1 MTKAIEAGLPQSRI
15 EEAAA
20 RRQAALDS
28 GREVIVGV
36 NKYPPPAPTE
46 VPALSID
53 NAQVLATQTARLAR
67 LKARRDA
74 GTVAEALAALTRAE
88 GNLLELAI
96 TAARARCTL
105 GEISAALEAKFTR
118 YQATPRAL
126 TGVYVKEAAEDREFA
141 VARERVAE
149 FARQEGR
156 QPRILIAK
164 LGQDGHDRGA
174 KVIASAFADLGFDV
188 DLGPLFQMPA
198 EVARHAV
205 ENDVHIV
212 GISSLAGAHKLLV
225 PAVIAELARLGRPDI
240 MTIVGGVIPPGDH
253 PALLAS
259 GVAAIFGPGTVIPVA
274 AGQILDHVC
283 RPFPRLTAAQ
293 YRDGILGRDRA
304 VLARALTL
312 VESELAADEPLAREV
327 LAAVLPHTGR
337 SLRLGITGV
346 PGAGKS
352 TLIEALGGEIGRPLA
367 VLSVDPS
374 SPATGGSILGDKTR
388 MERLGR
394 SPDAFIRPSPAR
406 GHLGGVARRTRESI
420 LLCEAAGFEVIFV
433 ETVGVGS
440 PRRRCVK

>member
-1 MTKAIEAGLPQSRI
+1 MHLCREVAKLRAARELWFALLQAFAPRNPKSSLLRAHCQTSGWSLAAQDPFNNVTRTTLEAFAAVAGHTQSLHTNALDEALALPTDFSAKIARDTQLILQKETGIPGIIDPLGGSWAVEALTEELLAEARGLIAEVEEMGGMTKAIEAGLPQSRI

-36 NKYPPPAPTE
+36 NRYPPPAPTE
-46 VPALSID
+46 VPVLSID

-74 GTVAEALAALTRAE
+74 GAVAEALAALTRAE

-105 GEISAALEAKFTR
+105 GEISAALEEKFTR

-141 VARERVAE
+141 VARERVSE

-198 EVARHAV
+198 EVGRHAV
-205 ENDVHIV
+205 ENDVHVV
-212 GISSLAGAHKLLV
+212 GISTLAGAHKLLV
-225 PAVIAELARLGRPDI
+225 PAVMAEMVRLGRPDI
-240 MTIVGGVIPPGDH
+240 VTIVGGVIPPGDH
-253 PALLAS
+253 AALFEA

-283 RPFPRLTAAQ
+283 RRF
-293 YRDGILGRDRA
+293 RA
-304 VLARALTL
+304 
-312 VESELAADEPLAREV
+312 
-327 LAAVLPHTGR
+327 
-337 SLRLGITGV
+337 
-346 PGAGKS
+346 
-352 TLIEALGGEIGRPLA
+352 
-367 VLSVDPS
+367 
-374 SPATGGSILGDKTR
+374 
-388 MERLGR
+388 
-394 SPDAFIRPSPAR
+394 
-406 GHLGGVARRTRESI
+406 
-420 LLCEAAGFEVIFV
+420 
-433 ETVGVGS
+433 
-440 PRRRCVK
+440 